1 MPLMPLI
8 SLLLPWEVIERV
20 IENAGDDL
28 TLLRSF
34 SLTCRQ
40 LRPRSFSLMIAQ
52 FVFLNSRDRA
62 SNFCDFLSENT
73 ELQPLIHSII
83 VSPADFRPFPLIN
96 MLPCLSTLLF
106 VSPGYKGE
114 DDRWERPTLMLHTTI
129 LSSYHSFGKRI
140 RNLSLDRVS
149 FSTSCDLF
157 RFVLAFPQ
165 IKEIVCHDI
174 IIDRPETKGTS
185 TLELMRSKLCNRLGL
200 ETLNVRQ
207 YPQCAMH
214 MPAFQMIKC

>member
-1 MPLMPLI
+1 M
-8 SLLLPWEVIERV
+8 SRGST
-20 IENAGDDL
+20 AR
-28 TLLRSF
+28 T
-34 SLTCRQ
+34 
-40 LRPRSFSLMIAQ
+40 PRLG
-52 FVFLNSRDRA
+52 
-62 SNFCDFLSENT
+62 T
-73 ELQPLIHSII
+73 PG
-83 VSPADFRPFPLIN
+83 SPAFLDAALIVHIHTYI
-96 MLPCLSTLLF
+96 LEATKRSVGTAVGVTSCPRLSTLLF
-106 VSPGYKGE
+106 VSPGHKGE

-174 IIDRPETKGTS
+174 IVDRPETKGTS

-200 ETLNVRQ
+200 ETLNVRK
-207 YPQCAMH
+207 YPRCAMH